1 MHIKNA
7 SFVICHSK
15 CMKALIFDCDGVL
28 ADTELHGHLVAF
40 NRMWQK
46 ADVPWRWN
54 EQQYAEKL
62 KIGGGKE
69 RMRALFTEPAFQAAY
84 PIPNDEPAQKQLLTE
99 WHAKKTEIYQEII
112 ASGSVPARIGV
123 KRLAEE
129 ALAAG
134 WLLAVASTSA
144 KPSVDAVLRFTVGDA
159 TAPHFKVF
167 AGDIVPKKKPAPDI
181 YRFASREL
189 NVPPDR
195 CVAVEDSRNG
205 LLAAAAA
212 GIRAVVTSSYF
223 TAGENF
229 DEAALVLDSLG
240 DPEGKACTILA
251 NRTGHQIGR
260 YLRASDLEAILG

>member
-1 MHIKNA
+1 
-7 SFVICHSK
+7 
-15 CMKALIFDCDGVL
+15 MKALIFDCDGVL

-46 ADVPWRWN
+46 ADVPWRWS

-69 RMRALFTEPAFQAAY
+69 RMRALFTEPAFQAVY
-84 PIPNDEPAQKQLLTE
+84 PVPNDEPAQKQLLAA
-99 WHAKKTEIYQEII
+99 WHSQKTAIYQEII
-112 ASGSVPARIGV
+112 ANGNVPGRIGV

-144 KPSVDAVLRFTVGDA
+144 RPSVEAVLRFTVGEA
-159 TAPHFKVF
+159 TASRFKVF

-181 YRFASREL
+181 YLFASKEL
-189 NVPPDR
+189 GVPPDR
-195 CVAVEDSRNG
+195 CIAVEDSRNG
-205 LLAAAAA
+205 LLAAVAA
-212 GIRAVVTSSYF
+212 GIRTVVTTSYF

-229 DEAALVLDSLG
+229 GEAVLVLDSLG

-251 NRTGHQIGR
+251 NRTGHQIDGC
-260 YLRASDLEAILG
+260 LKASDLDAILEA

>member
-1 MHIKNA
+1 
-7 SFVICHSK
+7 
-15 CMKALIFDCDGVL
+15 MKALIFDCDGVL

-46 ADVPWRWN
+46 ADVPWRWS

-69 RMRALFTEPAFQAAY
+69 RMRALFNEPAFQAVY
-84 PIPNDEPAQKQLLTE
+84 PVPNDEPAQKQLLAE
-99 WHAKKTEIYQEII
+99 WHSKKAAIYQEII
-112 ASGSVPARIGV
+112 ASGNVPGRIGV

-129 ALAAG
+129 ALAGG
-134 WLLAVASTSA
+134 WLVAVASTSA
-144 KPSVDAVLRFTVGDA
+144 KPSVDAVLRFTVGEA
-159 TAPHFKVF
+159 TAAHFKVF

-181 YRFASREL
+181 YLFASREL
-189 NVPPDR
+189 GVPPD
-195 CVAVEDSRNG
+195 CCIAVEDSRNG
-205 LLAAAAA
+205 LLAATAT
-212 GIRAVVTSSYF
+212 GIRTVVTTSYF

-229 DEAALVLDSLG
+229 DEAPLVLDSLG

-260 YLRASDLEAILG
+260 YLKASDLDTILG